1 MCEADVMKGREKKAK
16 RKGRGAGEGQERSC
30 RRGEMSIKTRG

>member
-16 RKGRGAGEGQERSC
+16 RKGRGAGEEQEK
-30 RRGEMSIKTRG
+30 GGMSIKTRG